1 MFNAAN
7 IHPTIRCEVEE
18 DTAVAGLVSVNYG
31 IAIIPRIQFLE
42 QFNVK
47 ILPITNPKHERYI
60 YLASVRNQYVT
71 PSITAFKDFL
81 LSHSQTLLENTK
93 K

>member
-1 MFNAAN
+1 MGFLSEIFGYILNFFYEL
-7 IHPTIRCEVEE
+7 T
-18 DTAVAGLVSVNYG
+18 SNYG
-31 IAIIPRIQFLE
+31 IAIIPRIPFLE

-71 PSITAFKDFL
+71 PSITAFKNFL